1 MVTTPVILSL
11 IKISVKTMDLL
22 HTFQFFTHLD
32 AQLGTLIAAN
42 GNLIYM
48 LLFAIIF
55 CEIGFLPLFFLPG
68 DPLIFIAGSFCKVGS
83 LNLPLLILTLGVAA
97 FFGNVVNYR
106 FGAKVGEKAHGGKYQ
121 GAINKTQRFYE
132 KYGQLALFV
141 SPFIA
146 VIRTFAP
153 FLAGVSHM
161 PLRKYSISSTMG
173 TTIWIASLTLAGY
186 FFSEIPFIHYHMA
199 SIVLVG
205 FAIGLAFVLLGAI
218 LSRKKTQR

>member
-1 MVTTPVILSL
+1 MDFVHL
-11 IKISVKTMDLL
+11 I
-22 HTFQFFTHLD
+22 QFFTHLD
-32 AQLGTLIAAN
+32 AQLGGLIAAH
-42 GNLIYM
+42 GNLIYVM
-48 LLFAIIF
+48 LFAIVF

-83 LNLPLLILTLGVAA
+83 LNLPLLMLTLGVAA
-97 FFGNVVNYR
+97 FLGNMISYKI
-106 FGAKVGEKAHGGKYQ
+106 GSKVGEKTHGKYEK
-121 GAINKTQRFYE
+121 ALTRTQQFYE

-161 PLRKYSISSTMG
+161 PMSKYVFSSTLG
-173 TTIWIASLTLAGY
+173 TTIWVVSLTLAGY
-186 FFSEIPFIHYHMA
+186 FFSEIPLIRNHMA

-205 FAIGLAFVLLGAI
+205 LGIGVACVLIGAM
-218 LSRKKTQR
+218 LSGKKQRPK